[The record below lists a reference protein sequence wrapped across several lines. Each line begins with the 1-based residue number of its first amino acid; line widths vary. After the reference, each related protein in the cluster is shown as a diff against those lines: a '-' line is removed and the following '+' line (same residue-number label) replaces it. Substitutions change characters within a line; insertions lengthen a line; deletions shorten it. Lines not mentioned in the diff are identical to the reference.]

1 MPMDASKTAVL
12 SKPKTQDTNSPTT
25 ETLNFK
31 VTPDFKRE
39 FKVYAASQGIS
50 MVELL
55 KEGFSLSRR
64 KRK

>member
-1 MPMDASKTAVL
+1 MTVSNTALL
-12 SKPKTQDTNSPTT
+12 SKPKTHDRNRQAT

-31 VTPDFKRE
+31 VTPDFKKE

-50 MVELL
+50 MVDLL
-55 KEGFSLSRR
+55 KEGFILSRQ

>member
-1 MPMDASKTAVL
+1 MAASKTALL
-12 SKPKTQDTNSPTT
+12 SKPKTQDTNPQAT

-31 VTPDFKRE
+31 VTSDFKKE

-50 MVELL
+50 MVGLL
-55 KEGFSLSRR
+55 KEGFNLSRL

>member
-1 MPMDASKTAVL
+1 MAASKTVL
-12 SKPKTQDTNSPTT
+12 VRKRKGEDRDVPAS

-31 VTPDFKRE
+31 VTPDFKKE

-55 KEGFSLSRR
+55 KEGFTLSRR

>member
-1 MPMDASKTAVL
+1 MAESNTAFL
-12 SKPKTQDTNSPTT
+12 HKQKTQDRSLSGT

-31 VTPDFKRE
+31 VTPDFKKE

-55 KEGFSLSRR
+55 KEGFALSRR
-64 KRK
+64 QKRK